1 MSVKVDLDI
10 LSSIL
15 SPSATL
21 TIPDANFARTY
32 ANWNNYNLKTPLAV
46 VKPAIEADI
55 LATMAFAG
63 VSSLQVSARG
73 GGHSS
78 FNTVDGGIVIDLE
91 GSYAAVTY
99 DEESKNITVQGGA
112 KTGDVLAILAKNNR
126 CTSMPLWPHFFFA
139 RVSLC

>member
-15 SPSATL
+15 SSSATV
-21 TIPDANFARTY
+21 TIPDANFAETY
-32 ANWNNYNLKTPLAV
+32 ANWNNYNLQTPLAV
-46 VKPAIEADI
+46 VKPAIETDI
-55 LATMAFAG
+55 LVTIGFAAA
-63 VSSLQVSARG
+63 SSLQVSARG

-126 CTSMPLWPHFFFA
+126 CTSMPPWPHCLFA